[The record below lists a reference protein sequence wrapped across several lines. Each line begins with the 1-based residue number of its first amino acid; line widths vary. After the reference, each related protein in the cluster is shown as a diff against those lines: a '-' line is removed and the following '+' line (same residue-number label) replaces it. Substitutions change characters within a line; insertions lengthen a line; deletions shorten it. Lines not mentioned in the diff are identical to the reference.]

1 MSIRFKLAFVLA
13 LAVSAATVV
22 VSSVSITI
30 QRRSLKT
37 AEEENIHLLLDN
49 VRTMIQES
57 TLARDPLM
65 LIDYLSYLVRD
76 RPEVLR
82 ARARVDGRW
91 QGREPASLPPSEST
105 RVETVTVPRDPS
117 SPDVAVE
124 IVLSRRV
131 LDGRLAAE
139 QLAMARD
146 LTRAA
151 AAVLLVGL
159 LLSFPLGWTLTS
171 RLVQVERA
179 MEGVGA
185 GRLDIQVR
193 TSGADEISR
202 LARNLNAMVVR
213 LRELDEMKR
222 TFVASV
228 THELRAPLFAIE
240 SYIKEF
246 LRESPELRPEDR
258 QRFVRIEANAARL
271 ARFVTS
277 LLDLAKIE
285 RGQLDYRP
293 RATEIA
299 RLIEDASE
307 FQRSR
312 ASERRLALSFAADAD
327 LPQLK
332 VDPDMITQ
340 VMANLISNAIKFS
353 PPGGRIEVC
362 VRRRADGVECSVA
375 DTGVGI
381 PPETLKRLFR
391 PFERGADPMRA
402 GGTGLGLSI
411 AKAIVERH
419 GGRLLVDSTPGR
431 GSRFSFTLPA
441 ADNKSLIQKPT

>member
-1 MSIRFKLAFVLA
+1 
-13 LAVSAATVV
+13 
-22 VSSVSITI
+22 
-30 QRRSLKT
+30 
-37 AEEENIHLLLDN
+37 
-49 VRTMIQES
+49 
-57 TLARDPLM
+57 
-65 LIDYLSYLVRD
+65 
-76 RPEVLR
+76 
-82 ARARVDGRW
+82 
-91 QGREPASLPPSEST
+91 
-105 RVETVTVPRDPS
+105 
-117 SPDVAVE
+117 
-124 IVLSRRV
+124 
-131 LDGRLAAE
+131 
-139 QLAMARD
+139 
-146 LTRAA
+146 
-151 AAVLLVGL
+151 
-159 LLSFPLGWTLTS
+159 
-171 RLVQVERA
+171 

-193 TSGADEISR
+193 ASGADEISR

-246 LRESPELRPEDR
+246 LRDSPELRPEDR

-312 ASERRLALSFAADAD
+312 ASERQLALSFAADAD

-353 PPGGRIEVC
+353 PPGGRIEVG
-362 VRRRADGVECSVA
+362 VRRRADGVECAVA

-381 PPETLKRLFR
+381 PAETLKRLFR
-391 PFERGADPMRA
+391 PFERGADPLRA

-419 GGRLLVDSTPGR
+419 GGRLTVVSTPGR

-441 ADNKSLIQKPT
+441 ADNKSLIPKPS